1 MLSPSQ
7 NVTYSIKYPPK
18 EYWESLQQMQ
28 NNWLNYLKNQQSL
41 TLAWFK
47 NVTEVHEEPWNFTST
62 ESQTIQTSSENSI
75 PTTWQYP
82 EPGETASE
90 VTLGWCFMSIEI
102 IYLSIK
108 GRSNA
113 NIYSR

>member
-1 MLSPSQ
+1 MLSPSH
-7 NVTYSIKYPPK
+7 NVTYSTKYPPK

-28 NNWLNYLKNQQSL
+28 KNWLVYLKRQQSL

-47 NVTEVHEEPWNFTST
+47 NLTEVHEEPWNFTLT
-62 ESQTIQTSSENSI
+62 ESQTLQTSSENNI

-90 VTLGWCFMSIEI
+90 VTLG
-102 IYLSIK
+102 
-108 GRSNA
+108 
-113 NIYSR
+113 